1 MRSRALYPKLA
12 VLIAAG
18 LAACAPPADP
28 PAPTETAP
36 AVDLAAEEQ
45 TIRDS
50 SMQWLEAE
58 RGRDLLTLMS
68 FVDANVTTIFDGN
81 VTRGRAALEASNQA
95 RWEGSPDGNVEWAT
109 GSVVVSASG
118 DLAYELGSFTFDP
131 GGLANPDAKTG
142 EFVCI
147 WKKVDGE
154 WKVVVD
160 AGSTIKDS
168 AGG

>member
-1 MRSRALYPKLA
+1 MRSRALYSTLA

-18 LAACAPPADP
+18 LTACAPPAEP
-28 PAPTETAP
+28 PAPAETAP
-36 AVDLAAEEQ
+36 VVDLAAEEQ

-50 SMQWLEAE
+50 SMQWLAAE
-58 RGRDLLTLMS
+58 QGRDLLTVMS
-68 FVDANVTTIFDGN
+68 FMDANVTTIFDGKLI
-81 VTRGRAALEASNQA
+81 RGRAALEASNRA
-95 RWEGSPDGNVEWAT
+95 RWNASPEGSVEWAT

-131 GGLANPDAKTG
+131 GGLANPDAETG

-147 WKKVDGE
+147 WRKIDGE

-168 AGG
+168 ADG

>member
-1 MRSRALYPKLA
+1 MRRRALYPTLA

-18 LAACAPPADP
+18 LAACAPTAEP
-28 PAPTETAP
+28 PAPAATAP

-50 SMQWLEAE
+50 SMQWLAAE
-58 RGRDLLTLMS
+58 QGRDLLTVMS
-68 FVDANVTTIFDGN
+68 FMDANVTTIFDGK
-81 VTRGRAALEASNQA
+81 VTRGRADLEASIQE
-95 RWEGSPDGNVEWAT
+95 RWEAMPDTNVEWAT

-118 DLAYELGSFTFDP
+118 DLAYEIGSWTLDP
-131 GGLANPDAKTG
+131 GGLANPDAETG

-160 AGSTIKDS
+160 AGTTIKEPE
-168 AGG
+168 A